1 MDSKAHKHVPYIVP
15 LFLALQKWR
24 AENDNAWPNRK
35 GKEEIRKIISS
46 MRRFDDEE
54 NFDEAEEKINAS
66 LRETV
71 VPGNLK
77 NFFSSSVFTEKVLNP
92 STSPFWL
99 LMKVRLQVLILK

>member
-71 VPGNLK
+71 VPGNLN
-77 NFFSSSVFTEKVLNP
+77 NFFNSSVFTEKVLNP

-99 LMKVRLQVLILK
+99 LMKVRLLKY